1 VQRREEQQ
9 GVREDESKTGAKRK
23 GIEWTPIYSM
33 WLRQM
38 IRFFGQRSRVIST
51 FVQPFI
57 FLALLALPMS
67 QLFGQAPPEFQQVM
81 FGGLTFF
88 SFLVPG
94 IVGMGLLFGGTL
106 GGVTVLWDK
115 EFGFLKEVMVA
126 PVRRTSLMIGR
137 SLGNMT
143 TAMIQALMTIGIALL
158 FGIWYD
164 FQIKSVVGLLLAIV
178 IMVLTFATFVGFG
191 LTLGGLFEET
201 EGFMTF
207 VQLIQMPIFFLS
219 GAIIP
224 IYQLKGVPVLY
235 QLQFINP
242 LTYGVDGIRATLTGT
257 APALPLWLD
266 FVVVLVSSIIF
277 LFLGAYAFSKMEVD

>member
-1 VQRREEQQ
+1 M
-9 GVREDESKTGAKRK
+9 SAKTRARRK

-33 WLRQM
+33 WLRQI
-38 IRFFGQRSRVIST
+38 IRFFGMRSRVIST

-57 FLALLALPMS
+57 FLALLAIPMS
-67 QLFGQAPPEFQQVM
+67 RLFGGAPPEFQQVM

-94 IVGMGLLFGGTL
+94 IVGMGLLIGGIM

-137 SLGNMT
+137 SLGNMST
-143 TAMIQALMTIGIALL
+143 TMIQALMTVGVALL
-158 FGIWYD
+158 FGIWYG

-178 IMVLTFATFVGFG
+178 FMVLTIATFVGFG
-191 LTLGGLFEET
+191 LALGGLFEET

-219 GAIIP
+219 GAMIP
-224 IYQLKGVPVLY
+224 INQLKGVPVLY
-235 QLQFINP
+235 QVQFINP

-257 APALPLWLD
+257 ASVLPLWLD
-266 FVVVLVSSIIF
+266 FVVILVFAVIF
-277 LFLGAYAFSKMEVD
+277 LFLGAYVFSKMEVD

>member
-1 VQRREEQQ
+1 MKA
-9 GVREDESKTGAKRK
+9 KTRARRK

-38 IRFFGQRSRVIST
+38 IRFFGMRSRVIST

-57 FLALLALPMS
+57 FLALLAIPMS
-67 QLFGQAPPEFQQVM
+67 RLFGGAPPEFQQVM
-81 FGGLTFF
+81 FGGTFF

-94 IVGMGLLFGGTL
+94 IVGMSLLFGGIM

-137 SLGNMT
+137 SLGNIT
-143 TAMIQALMTIGIALL
+143 TTMIQALMTVGVALL

-164 FQIKSVVGLLLAIV
+164 FQIKSAVGLLLAIV
-178 IMVLTFATFVGFG
+178 FMVLTIATFVGFG

-224 IYQLKGVPVLY
+224 IYQLKGVPILY

-242 LTYGVDGIRATLTGT
+242 LTFGVDGIRATLTGAT
-257 APALPLWLD
+257 PALPLWLD
-266 FVVVLVSSIIF
+266 LVVILGFAIVF